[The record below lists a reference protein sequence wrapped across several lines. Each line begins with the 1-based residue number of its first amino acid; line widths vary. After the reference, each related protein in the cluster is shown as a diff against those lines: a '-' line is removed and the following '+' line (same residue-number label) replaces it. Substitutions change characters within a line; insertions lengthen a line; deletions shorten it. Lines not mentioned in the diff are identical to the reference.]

1 MVLCCFASLTPREY
15 TLPPELY
22 AKALALARTQ
32 YLEYFGIA
40 ACTALVLY
48 LVLRLRIGSRLRDVA
63 ESCSSRLP
71 LQTAIFVPLLLVSL
85 GLATLPW
92 LIYGHHVSLELGIS
106 VEHWAPWLWDWTKDQ
121 LVSIVIGTP
130 IAWLFCVIVR
140 RSPRRFWLWFW
151 LASLPLMIAGVYLA
165 PLVLDPMFNLFEP
178 LARTHPELVAPIEK
192 ILRNARVAIPEDH
205 LFEMIASEKTNAL
218 NAYTTGFGSSKR
230 VVLYDTIIQK
240 EPLPELMT
248 TFGHELGH
256 YALHHILWGLVLG
269 AALLLI
275 GMYVGY
281 SFVEAVLRHYG
292 ERLSIRSAGDLAA
305 LPLFLLFAVA
315 ASFLTDPLTN
325 AVSRV
330 IEHQA
335 DAYALEVT
343 LGVVAEPGN
352 AAARAFQ
359 TEGETDLALPD
370 PNPVIVWWMY
380 THPPVR
386 DRLRFCLS
394 WQESH
399 GMQPVPREP

>member
-1 MVLCCFASLTPREY
+1 
-15 TLPPELY
+15 LPPELY
-22 AKALALARTQ
+22 AKALAFAHAQ

-40 ACTALVLY
+40 ATSAIVLY
-48 LVLRLRIGSRLRDVA
+48 LVLRLRIGSRLRDFA
-63 ESCSSRLP
+63 ERCSRRLA
-71 LQTAIFVPLLLVSL
+71 LQTILFVPPLLVLLS
-85 GLATLPW
+85 LATLPW
-92 LIYGHHVSLELGIS
+92 LIYAHRTSLQLGIS
-106 VEHWAPWLWDWTKDQ
+106 VERWLPWLLDWTKDQ

-130 IAWLFCVIVR
+130 IAWLFVIIVR
-140 RSPRRFWLWFW
+140 RSPRRYWLWFW
-151 LASLPLMIAGVYLA
+151 LASLPLMVAGVYLA
-165 PLVLDPMFNLFEP
+165 PLMLDPLFNRFAP
-178 LARTHPELVAPIEK
+178 LARTHPELAAPIEQ
-192 ILRNARVAIPEDH
+192 ILRNAHVAIPEDH

-230 VVLYDTIIQK
+230 VVLYDTIIRK

-269 AALLLI
+269 AALLLA
-275 GMYVGY
+275 GMYVGCR
-281 SFVEAVLRHYG
+281 FVEAVLRRYG
-292 ERLSIRSAGDLAA
+292 ELVSIRSPGDLAA

-343 LGVVAEPGN
+343 TGVVFQPGY

-359 TEGETDLALPD
+359 TEGETGLAIPD

-394 WQESH
+394 WQDGH

>member
-1 MVLCCFASLTPREY
+1 VVLCCFASLTPRDY

-22 AKALALARTQ
+22 AKAVALAHAQ

-40 ACTALVLY
+40 GTSALVLY
-48 LVLRLRIGSRLRDVA
+48 LILRLRIGSCLRDFV
-63 ESCSSRLP
+63 ERRSRRLAV
-71 LQTAIFVPLLLVSL
+71 QTAIFVPPLLVLL

-92 LIYGHHVSLELGIS
+92 LMFAHHTSLQSGIS
-106 VEHWAPWLWDWTKDQ
+106 VERWTPWFRDWTKGQ

-140 RSPRRFWLWFW
+140 RSPRRYWMWFS

-165 PLVLDPMFNLFEP
+165 PLVLDPMFNRFEP
-178 LARTHPELVAPIEK
+178 LARTHPELVAPIEQ
-192 ILRNARVAIPEDH
+192 ILRNAHVAIPEDH

-230 VVLYDTIIQK
+230 VVLYDTIIRK
-240 EPLPELMT
+240 EPLDQLMT

-256 YALHHILWGLVLG
+256 YALHHILWGLALG
-269 AALLLI
+269 AAFLLI

-281 SFVEAVLRHYG
+281 RFVEAVLRLYG
-292 ERLSIRSAGDLAA
+292 ERLGIRSAGDLAA
-305 LPLFLLFAVA
+305 LPLFLLFAVV

-343 LGVVAEPGN
+343 AGVVAEPGY

-394 WQESH
+394 WQDTH
-399 GMQPVPREP
+399 GMRPVPREP

>member
-1 MVLCCFASLTPREY
+1 MLLDCLAGLTPRDY
-15 TLPPELY
+15 TLPPGVY
-22 AKALALARTQ
+22 AKALTLAHAR
-32 YLEYFGIA
+32 YLEYFG
-40 ACTALVLY
+40 TASTSAILFY
-48 LVLRLRIGSRLRDVA
+48 LVLRLRIGPRLRDFA
-63 ESCSSRLP
+63 ERHFRRLA
-71 LQTAIFVPLLLVSL
+71 LQTVLFVPPLLALL

-92 LIYGHHVSLELGIS
+92 LLYAHHTFLQLGIS
-106 VEHWAPWLWDWTKDQ
+106 VERWAPWSWDWAKDQ

-140 RSPRRFWLWFW
+140 RGPRRYWLWFW
-151 LASLPLMIAGVYLA
+151 LASLPLMVAGVYLA
-165 PLVLDPMFNLFEP
+165 PLVLDPMFNRFEP
-178 LARTHPELVAPIEK
+178 LAITHPELVAPIEE
-192 ILRNARVAIPEDH
+192 ILRNAHVAIPEDH

-230 VVLYDTIIQK
+230 VVLYDTIIGK

-256 YALHHILWGLVLG
+256 YALHHILWGLLLG
-269 AALLLI
+269 AAFLLA
-275 GMYVGY
+275 GMYVGNR
-281 SFVEAVLRHYG
+281 FVEAVLRRYG
-292 ERLSIRSAGDLAA
+292 QRFGIRDAGDLAA
-305 LPLFLLFAVA
+305 LPLFLLFAVG

-335 DAYALEVT
+335 DAYALQVT
-343 LGVVAEPGN
+343 GGVVPHPGY

-370 PNPVIVWWMY
+370 PNPAIVWWMY

-386 DRLRFCLS
+386 DRLHFCLS
-394 WQESH
+394 WQDANST
-399 GMQPVPREP
+399 QANPRKP